1 MSSDRTQSVFR
12 IVVIAAILAAF
23 GQVTLGGVVRVT
35 DSGLGCPDWPLC
47 HGQLIPPFEVATLI
61 EYSHRLSASV
71 LSLLVLGTTVIAWI
85 YYRHRRW
92 VFVPSLLAFAL
103 VLIAA
108 GLGGATVLTEL
119 AWWFVLFHLGV
130 AELLVASLIVTA
142 VAGWHSEGSLAG
154 EAYDS
159 PSIVHLELLV
169 VATVIGVFALI
180 LSGSYMVGYGAGS
193 SCPNWPGCLD
203 GNRMPEGTS
212 YAINMGHRFV
222 VALVGILIVGTSIN
236 ALSRMAS
243 IPSVAWSGATLL
255 LIFAAQIIL
264 GAVTVWEGFT
274 AETKAIHLSAATLVW
289 VALIFMSSLVYLP
302 RLYLTQTSIA
312 ISRQGV

>member
-1 MSSDRTQSVFR
+1 M
-12 IVVIAAILAAF
+12 
-23 GQVTLGGVVRVT
+23 
-35 DSGLGCPDWPLC
+35 
-47 HGQLIPPFEVATLI
+47 I

-92 VFVPSLLAFAL
+92 VFFPSLLALAL

-130 AELLVASLIVTA
+130 AEVLVASLIVAA
-142 VAGWHSEGSLAG
+142 VAGWHSEDSLAG
-154 EAYDS
+154 EASDS

-222 VALVGILIVGTSIN
+222 VALVGILLVVTSIN

-243 IPSVAWSGATLL
+243 TPSVAWSGAALL
-255 LIFAAQIIL
+255 LIFAAQMIL

-312 ISRQGV
+312 VSRQGV

>member
-1 MSSDRTQSVFR
+1 MSSDRTKSVFR

-71 LSLLVLGTTVIAWI
+71 LSLLVLGTTIIAWI

-130 AELLVASLIVTA
+130 AEVLVASLIVTA
-142 VAGWHSEGSLAG
+142 VSGWHSEGSLAG

-193 SCPNWPGCLD
+193 SCPNWPACLD

-222 VALVGILIVGTSIN
+222 VALVGILLVVTSIN

-243 IPSVAWSGATLL
+243 IPSVAWSGAALL
-255 LIFAAQIIL
+255 LIFAAQVIL